1 MTTASNHDNAAD
13 AKSTKKGIS
22 RPVEVVVRPANL
34 GLGFGNFTE
43 ATQLKLP
50 YSKDN
55 YFFAVQ
61 SVSEYGTES
70 LPVIPTPLS
79 R

>member
-1 MTTASNHDNAAD
+1 MRETTSPVWQ
-13 AKSTKKGIS
+13 KKIFTSQLSTTI
-22 RPVEVVVRPANL
+22 
-34 GLGFGNFTE
+34 
-43 ATQLKLP
+43 P

-61 SVSEYGTES
+61 SVSEAGNES
-70 LPVIPTPLS
+70 LPVIPAVG

>member
-1 MTTASNHDNAAD
+1 MRETTSAFWQ
-13 AKSTKKGIS
+13 KK
-22 RPVEVVVRPANL
+22 
-34 GLGFGNFTE
+34 FFTTDTE
-43 ATQLKLP
+43 FKLP

-61 SVSEYGTES
+61 SVSESGNES
-70 LPVIPTPLS
+70 LAVVPGVS

>member
-1 MTTASNHDNAAD
+1 MWE
-13 AKSTKKGIS
+13 KK
-22 RPVEVVVRPANL
+22 
-34 GLGFGNFTE
+34 FYTE
-43 ATQLKLP
+43 ATQFKLP

-61 SVSEYGTES
+61 SVSDQGTES